1 MSQENLSKPT
11 SAPSFLQRVKSK
23 CASVLSAEPG
33 VDANRIFE
41 AILPTGNLYGIET
54 GNIDPSWYRQK

>member
-1 MSQENLSKPT
+1 MSQQKSGKST
-11 SAPSFLQRVKSK
+11 STPSFLQRVKNK
-23 CASVLSAEPG
+23 CASVLQAEPG
-33 VDANRIFE
+33 VDASRIFE